1 MLVKFIKKHVE
12 KSSKLTMLVGFYGFP
27 HDWELLK
34 NNTND

>member
-12 KSSKLTMLVGFYGFP
+12 KSSKLTMLVEFLGFL

-34 NNTND
+34 NNING